1 MSQDNTSKRIDEI
14 LSQFSNSQSKDVYKA
29 KDWNEAIKLT
39 EARFEQTKSLIM
51 EIISERES
59 ALLSRVKD
67 SLPSQSKYKT
77 PDSYKKAVRTKLD
90 QLRKERI

>member
-1 MSQDNTSKRIDEI
+1 MNTKEEHDQRLDEI
-14 LSQFSNSQSKDVYKA
+14 RDELWEVDGKWYTGKGLVPPDKVLSAILKQSN
-29 KDWNEAIKLT
+29 L
-39 EARFEQTKSLIM
+39 
-51 EIISERES
+51 